1 MKNLKEKSSKALRTA
16 QYKSTFLSPTAFV
29 ARTGKTVYIS
39 EEFHKKLSLLVFML
53 GGGGLNLS
61 DYMQNLLKHHF
72 EDYKEEIKEIYK
84 NTDKPLFQLWKF

>member
-1 MKNLKEKSSKALRTA
+1 MKNLKEKSNKALRTA

-39 EEFHKKLSLLVFML
+39 KELHKRISLLVFML
-53 GGGGLNLS
+53 GGGELTLS
-61 DYMQNLLKHHF
+61 DYMQNLLQNHL

-84 NTDKPLFQLWKF
+84 NTDKPLF